1 MTKHKHPSRSGRGG
15 ALVAL
20 GDGLLL
26 LCALL
31 GLLWSC
37 LSLYGFENWEGP
49 VPVSF
54 ISSGLLLCDTSALT
68 VLAVVLALVSLA
80 VWSLPR
86 FSLAVFGTLC
96 AVWAAVV
103 YWIRQA
109 VVQGALLVWQAV
121 ANLLYE
127 RCGWGEY
134 VQLTVDLTLRE
145 QAMAVTAFLALALAL
160 LALLLGWAVVRAR
173 RWWLAVLLT
182 LPPLMPGLLSD
193 VYPAWPAFLSLAS
206 CWGTMLLTSL
216 CKWAAPSGRGRL
228 TLAALPCV
236 GVVLALLSLALPM
249 EGYTRPQWARTAE
262 QALVSFG
269 NRYLPF
275 LSDWEGPFSGGVTF
289 VGSAET
295 VDLNSAGPLRYTGRT
310 VLNVTSDYTG
320 HVYLRGA
327 SLARYQ
333 DNQWLDLADGD
344 YDELGQ
350 ALTVSP
356 LLFPDTYVT
365 GAKEYTITV
374 ENVGASGSCV
384 YYPYQ
389 LADQDWDEAGVLLV
403 EDSCLARRRGEWT
416 QTLTF
421 LPDALD
427 AFPGSQTDSSGA
439 RHTGVVGLEI
449 MSDQNQYALFV
460 QEHYL
465 DVPDELETTL
475 WQVLLNEEAISGY
488 LPYIHSS
495 DTLSI
500 YSYTVPSVTVA
511 EAVAD
516 LLDELCDYDPQ
527 TPRTPAGEDFVEYF
541 LTESHS
547 GYCMHFAS
555 AATLMLRTLGIP
567 ARYVSGFTA
576 DLAAGET
583 VEVPDSAAHAWVEIY
598 LEGYGWYPVEVTP
611 SYDSPDVTEPASPS
625 PSLAPSLRPS
635 QRPEASQTPEA
646 TPTPGQSAG
655 VNGDGTSQTNDVALQ
670 LLRLLGIALAWLA
683 GASAVMGL
691 VWLGQYLPKHL
702 RVRRL
707 SAADTNQAVLEGYR
721 CLTRLKKWGGTVPD
735 EALELA
741 RKARFSQHTLT
752 GEERQAMV
760 DLLDGQRAQLARR
773 LPWWKKLLFRYLWGA
788 PATPAPDKEETT
800 DDQP

>member
-1 MTKHKHPSRSGRGG
+1 MAKHDPASRPGRGA
-15 ALVAL
+15 ALVVI

-26 LCALL
+26 LCALV
-31 GLLWSC
+31 GLLWSF
-37 LSLYGFENWEGP
+37 LSLYGVESWGDFPVVSSIPYGP
-49 VPVSF
+49 
-54 ISSGLLLCDTSALT
+54 LLCDTSALT
-68 VLAVVLALVSLA
+68 ALAVVLALAALA

-86 FSLAVFGTLC
+86 FSLAVFGVLC
-96 AVWAAVV
+96 AGWAFVV
-103 YWIRQA
+103 YWLRQA
-109 VVQGALLVWQAV
+109 VVQGALLVWQAM

-127 RCGWGEY
+127 RCSWGEQI
-134 VQLTVDLTLRE
+134 QLTVDLTMEE
-145 QAMAVTAFLALALAL
+145 QAMAVTAFLAMALAL
-160 LALLLGWAVVRAR
+160 LALLLGWAVVRSR
-173 RWWLAVLLT
+173 RWWLVILLT
-182 LPPLMPGLLSD
+182 LPPLLPGLLSD
-193 VYPAWPAFLSLAS
+193 VYPAWPPFLALAA

-216 CKWAAPSGRGRL
+216 CRWAAPSGRGRL
-228 TLAALPCV
+228 TLAVLPCV
-236 GVVLALLSLALPM
+236 GAALALLSVALPM

-269 NRYLPF
+269 NRYLPA
-275 LSDWEGPFSGGVTF
+275 LSNWNGPFSGSVTF

-310 VLNVTSDYTG
+310 VLRATSDYTG
-320 HVYLRGA
+320 RVYLRGS
-327 SLARYQ
+327 SLARYE
-333 DNQWLDLADGD
+333 DNQWLDLADGA

-356 LLFPDTYVT
+356 LLFPDLYVT
-365 GAKEYTITV
+365 GADAYTITV

-389 LADQDWDEAGVLLV
+389 LAGQDWDVAGVLLV
-403 EDSCLARRRGEWT
+403 EDSYLARRRGEWT

-421 LPDALD
+421 LPDVLD
-427 AFPGSQTDSSGA
+427 AYPGSQSGSSGA
-439 RHTGVVGLEI
+439 RYTGVTDLSV

-465 DVPDELETTL
+465 DVPDELESTL
-475 WQVLLNEEAISGY
+475 WQVLGANEATSPY
-488 LPYIHSS
+488 LSYVYS
-495 DTLSI
+495 LSPA
-500 YSYTVPSVTVA
+500 SYLSAA
-511 EAVAD
+511 EAVAG
-516 LLDELCDYDPQ
+516 LLDGLCDYDPRAPL
-527 TPRTPAGEDFVEYF
+527 TPDGEDFVEYF

-576 DLAAGET
+576 ELAAGET

-598 LEGYGWYPVEVTP
+598 LDGYGWYPVEVTP
-611 SYDSPDVTEPASPS
+611 SYEGPADTESASPS
-625 PSLAPSLRPS
+625 PSPSLPLRPS
-635 QRPEASQTPEA
+635 QTPEASQAPEA
-646 TPTPGQSAG
+646 TPTPGQSAE
-655 VNGDGTSQTNDVALQ
+655 VNGDNTSQTGGSLTQ

-683 GASAVMGL
+683 GAAAIVGL
-691 VWLGQYLPKHL
+691 VWLGQYLPKQL
-702 RVRRL
+702 RARRL
-707 SAADTNQAVLEGYR
+707 SASDTNRAVLDGYR

-735 EALELA
+735 EALDLA

-752 GEERQAMV
+752 AEDRQAMV

-773 LPWWKKLLFRYLWGA
+773 LPWWKKLLFRYLWGI
-788 PATPAPDKEETT
+788 PADTGPDKEESA